1 MSRKQDLFEKWKRD
15 RDLRVFVSALGS
27 TGVTL
32 LFALCNGWL
41 GLRHGSLWHGSICV
55 YYIILTAL
63 RAMLTAAEPRAGKKP
78 EPERFRERRCA
89 FASALLLLLNVSLVV
104 PAALMVRLQK
114 PVELSLIPAIAMA
127 AYTTYKVVM
136 ASVHLKRSRKSA
148 NSLVRLLRSIGF
160 IDALVSILTLQN
172 TLIMVNSPGTAG
184 GMRTLT
190 ALTSG
195 AVLLVNLALT
205 LAALLRSLRRLG
217 ELKNEEEKE
226 SE

>member
-1 MSRKQDLFEKWKRD
+1 MKQLQQYIEKWKRD

-32 LFALCNGWL
+32 LFALYNGWL

-127 AYTTYKVVM
+127 AHTTYKVIM

-172 TLIMVNSPGTAG
+172 TLIMVNSAGGDG

-195 AVLLVNLALT
+195 AVLLVNLALA
-205 LAALLRSLRRLG
+205 LAALLRSLRRLRG
-217 ELKNEEEKE
+217 SEIKEEEE
-226 SE
+226 SK

>member
-32 LFALCNGWL
+32 LFALYNGCL

-55 YYIILTAL
+55 YYVILTAL
-63 RAMLTAAEPRAGKKP
+63 RAMLTAAEPRAGKKQ

-127 AYTTYKVVM
+127 AYTTYKVIM

-172 TLIMVNSPGTAG
+172 TLIMVNSAGSDG

-195 AVLLVNLALT
+195 AVLLVNLALA
-205 LAALLRSLRRLG
+205 LAALLRSLRRLRG
-217 ELKNEEEKE
+217 SEIKEEEE
-226 SE
+226 SK